1 MTRRD
6 DSRAFWRQLGRR
18 ARAGAGAAICTVL
31 LTAGCTARSGAHGSA
46 AATASASAVAT
57 GSSVS
62 RLHVGGLERTY
73 RLHLPPGLPTGTR
86 VPLVVM
92 LHGGFGTAAQAEQ
105 TYGWDAEAD
114 RHAFAVAYP
123 DGLDRA
129 WAAGGGC
136 CGRPAARGV
145 DDVAFISAVV
155 SDIEHRHPVDTR
167 RIYATGISNGGLMA
181 YRLACDTRLFAAIGT
196 DSATQ
201 LGPCSAP
208 APISV
213 LHIHGTAD
221 HNIPYQGG
229 RGEGPAHIDGP
240 AVPAVLAGWRTVDHC
255 TPPTSGTSGTVT
267 RLTAACPYGR
277 AVELITVSGAGHQWP
292 GSAPRTA
299 VERLLGLDAPSNA
312 LNATDTFWSFFAAHP
327 ACPSP

>member
-6 DSRAFWRQLGRR
+6 DSRLVPLRLHRR
-18 ARAGAGAAICTVL
+18 ARTAAVAAVCAVLFMAGCAPRSVRDGAGP
-31 LTAGCTARSGAHGSA
+31 
-46 AATASASAVAT
+46 ATS
-57 GSSVS
+57 SSVVPTGTS
-62 RLHVGGLERTY
+62 VHRLHVGGLERTY
-73 RLHLPPGLPTGTR
+73 RLYVPPGLPTGTP

-92 LHGGFGTAAQAEQ
+92 LHGGFGSADQAEQ
-105 TYGWDAEAD
+105 TYGWDGEAD

-129 WAAGGGC
+129 WAVGGGC
-136 CGRPAARGV
+136 CGRPSVRGV

-155 SDIEHRHPVDTR
+155 ADIEHRRPVDAR
-167 RIYATGISNGGLMA
+167 RIYATGVSNGGLMA
-181 YRLACDTRLFAAIGT
+181 YRLACDTRLFAAIGP
-196 DSATQ
+196 DSATL
-201 LGPCSAP
+201 LGPCPKP
-208 APISV
+208 APLSV

-240 AVPAVLAGWRTVDHC
+240 AVPAVVARWRTADHC
-255 TPPTSGTSGTVT
+255 TAPASRTSGTVT
-267 RLTAACPYGR
+267 QLTATCPHGR
-277 AVELITVSGAGHQWP
+277 AVELITLSGAGHQWP

-299 VERLLGLDAPSNA
+299 VQRLLGMDAPSSA

-327 ACPSP
+327 APSAP